1 MNGSAITSATI
12 REGSQK
18 RMSSPRNLRI
28 LALALVALTTGLYW
42 QTTHQGFAVI
52 DDDQYVPGNPWVTE
66 GLSWE
71 AARWAF
77 TSYYAANWHPLTWLS
92 HQADWSIYGSFAG
105 GHHLTNLLLHAA
117 NTLFV
122 FLLLRS
128 LTGNTGPSWIVA
140 ALFGWHPLH
149 VESVAWIAERKDLLS
164 TLCLLGSLWA
174 YCRYAK
180 AQQIDTRNPKLEGR
194 TTAWKYYG
202 LALGI
207 FAAGLMCK
215 PMLVTL
221 PCLLLLL
228 DYWPL
233 QRIAGPPSHRAG
245 PTWVG
250 LSIEKLPF
258 CALSAVACL
267 LTLAAQHAGGA
278 IKDTQQVP
286 LALRG
291 LNALSAY
298 GQYLWQTFWPYPLCI
313 FYPLPEELPL
323 TGALIGALLLGG
335 LTLVAVRTRR
345 LCPWFITGWL
355 WFMWSLVPVVG
366 LVQVGMQAHA
376 DRYTYIPSIG
386 LFIGLVWGTQHL
398 LGHWCQGKKIA
409 IGLAGASLAGC
420 LVLSQVQLG
429 YWQDGVKLFTH
440 SLAHTRN
447 NGPAQNNLGV
457 ALSNVGKP
465 NEAIV
470 HYREAIRLQP
480 NYPQARF
487 NLGVQLANAGQLDE
501 ARQQFTQALRYSPR
515 SEMLLNN
522 LGVVLAQQGKCEEAL
537 SQFCRA
543 IRWNPSYPKS
553 YLNAGAALQ
562 ALGQAG
568 AAVTNYTTA
577 LRLDPNSLETLRHL
591 AFLLATCP
599 AEPYHQPQVAIQ
611 LAQRATQITRNQVA
625 DYLDALATAYA
636 AAGQYSNAI
645 EAGEKGLRIAQ
656 EHTMPRLTAKLQSDL
671 EAYRAGR
678 NPEHD
683 WKQAR

>member
-1 MNGSAITSATI
+1 MP
-12 REGSQK
+12 
-18 RMSSPRNLRI
+18 SPRNLRI
-28 LALALVALTTGLYW
+28 LALALVAVTAGLYW
-42 QTTHQGFAVI
+42 QTTHHDFAAI
-52 DDDQYVPGNPWVTE
+52 DDDQYVSGNPWVTE

-71 AARWAF
+71 ATRWAF
-77 TSYYAANWHPLTWLS
+77 TTYYAANWHPLTWLS

-105 GHHLTNLLLHAA
+105 GHHLTNLLLHTV
-117 NTLFV
+117 NTLLV

-128 LTGNTGPSWIVA
+128 LTGNTGPSWVVA

-149 VESVAWIAERKDLLS
+149 VESAAWIAERKDLLS

-174 YCRYAK
+174 YCQHAK
-180 AQQIDTRNPKLEGR
+180 AQQIATRDPRSGAR
-194 TTAWKYYG
+194 TLAWKYYG
-202 LALGI
+202 MALGI

-233 QRIAGPPSHRAG
+233 QRIADSPAHRAG
-245 PTWVG
+245 QTWVR
-250 LSIEKLPF
+250 LFIEKLPF
-258 CALSAVACL
+258 FALSAVACL
-267 LTLAAQHAGGA
+267 LTLAAQHGAGA

-286 LALRG
+286 LTLRG
-291 LNALSAY
+291 INALSAY
-298 GQYLWQTFWPYPLCI
+298 GQYLMQTFWPYPLCI

-323 TGALIGALLLGG
+323 TGALVGALLLGG
-335 LTLVAVRTRR
+335 LTLVAVRSRR
-345 LCPWFITGWL
+345 PCPWFITGWF
-355 WFMWSLVPVVG
+355 WFLGSLVPVIG

-386 LFIGLVWGTQHL
+386 LFIALAWGAQHV
-398 LGHWCQGKKIA
+398 LGRWCQGKQIA

-420 LVLSQVQLG
+420 LVLSHLQLG
-429 YWQDGVKLFTH
+429 YWRDSVKLFTH

-447 NGPAQNNLGV
+447 NGFAQNNLGV
-457 ALSNVGKP
+457 ALSNLGKP
-465 NEAIV
+465 NEAMV
-470 HYREAIRLQP
+470 HYREAIRLEP
-480 NYPQARF
+480 NYPRARF
-487 NLGVQLANAGQLDE
+487 NLGVLLAGAGQLDE
-501 ARQQFTQALRYSPR
+501 AIQQFTKALQYSPH

-522 LGVVLAQQGKCEEAL
+522 LGVVLAQQGKTEEAL
-537 SQFCRA
+537 GQFRQA

-553 YLNAGAALQ
+553 YINAGAAFQ
-562 ALGQAG
+562 VLGQAG

-591 AFLLATCP
+591 ALLFATYP

-611 LAQRATQITRNQVA
+611 LAKRATEITQNQVA
-625 DYLDALATAYA
+625 DYLGTLAIAYA

-645 EAGEKGLRIAQ
+645 TIGEKGLRLAQ
-656 EHTMPRLTAKLQSDL
+656 EHGISRLTAKLQSDL
-671 EAYRAGR
+671 EAYRTGR